1 MSRWRDEG
9 GSITLWVLGL
19 CVMMLF
25 VGGIAL
31 DLWRAFS
38 ERRALAGVVDAAAV
52 AGSSG
57 IDTLYFRETSQLR
70 LDPTLAEELAVRN
83 LEAQQDDRALT
94 DARVAATPEEV
105 TVSATGEVDFTLLRI
120 FMAAEEPL
128 IVSVS
133 ASAHPRRSS

>member
-105 TVSATGEVDFTLLRI
+105 RVSATGEVDFTLLRI
-120 FMAAEEPL
+120 FMAAEEPF

>member
-38 ERRALAGVVDAAAV
+38 ERRALAGMVDAAAV

-57 IDTLYFRETSQLR
+57 IDTSFFRETSQLR
-70 LDPTLAEELAVRN
+70 LDPSLAEELAVRN

-94 DARVAATPEEV
+94 DARVVATPEEI
-105 TVSATGEVDFTLLRI
+105 TVNATGQVEFTLLCI
-120 FMAAEEPL
+120 FMADEEPFS
-128 IVSVS
+128 VSVS
-133 ASAHPRRSS
+133 ATADPRRSP

>member
-1 MSRWRDEG
+1 MSGWRDEG

-19 CVMMLF
+19 CTMMLF

-38 ERRALAGVVDAAAV
+38 ERRALAGMVDAAAV

-57 IDTLYFRETSQLR
+57 IDTPYFRETSQLR
-70 LDPTLAEELAVRN
+70 LDPTLAEELAAQN

-94 DARVAATPEEV
+94 DAQVLATPEEI
-105 TVSATGEVDFTLLRI
+105 TVSATGQVDFTLLRI
-120 FMAAEEPL
+120 FMADEEPFT
-128 IVSVS
+128 VSVS
-133 ASAHPRRSS
+133 ATADARRSP

>member
-1 MSRWRDEG
+1 MSGWRDEG

-38 ERRALAGVVDAAAV
+38 ERRALAGMVDAAVV

-57 IDTLYFRETSQLR
+57 IDTAYFRETSQLR
-70 LDPTLAEELAVRN
+70 LDPTLAEELAVQN

-94 DARVAATPEEV
+94 DAQVMATPEEIF
-105 TVSATGEVDFTLLRI
+105 VSATGQVDFTLLRI
-120 FMAAEEPL
+120 FMADEEPFT
-128 IVSVS
+128 VSVS
-133 ASAHPRRSS
+133 ATADARRSP

>member
-1 MSRWRDEG
+1 MSGWRDEG

-38 ERRALAGVVDAAAV
+38 ERRALAGLVDAAAV

-57 IDTLYFRETSQLR
+57 IDTAYFRETSQLR
-70 LDPTLAEELAVRN
+70 LDPTLAEELAVQN

-94 DARVAATPEEV
+94 DAQVMASLEEI
-105 TVSATGEVDFTLLRI
+105 TVMATGQVDFSLLRI
-120 FMAAEEPL
+120 FMADEEPFT
-128 IVSVS
+128 VSVS
-133 ASAHPRRSS
+133 ATADARRSP